1 MSSKRTNRATRA
13 GEAQIATQLAAL
25 GNATRLRAY
34 RLLVKA
40 GPEGL
45 NIGLLQSLL
54 DIPASTLAH
63 HLGVLARA
71 EIVRQERQGREVLC
85 YANYE
90 TMHALVAYLTEACC
104 AGISLTRDAD
114 AA

>member
-1 MSSKRTNRATRA
+1 MSRRPARAT
-13 GEAQIATQLAAL
+13 EAQIATQLAAL
-25 GNATRLRAY
+25 GNATRLRVY

-40 GPEGL
+40 GPVGL
-45 NIGLLQSLL
+45 NISLVQSLL

-71 EIVRQERQGREVLC
+71 AIVRQERQGREVLC
-85 YANYE
+85 HANYE

-104 AGISLTRDAD
+104 AGVSLTRNAD

>member
-1 MSSKRTNRATRA
+1 MSKRSASA
-13 GEAQIATQLAAL
+13 IEPQITSQLAAL

-45 NIGLLQSLL
+45 NIGVLQSLL
-54 DIPASTLAH
+54 NVPASTLAH

-71 EIVRQERQGREVLC
+71 AIVRQERQGREVLC
-85 YANYE
+85 SANYE
-90 TMHALVAYLTEACC
+90 AMHALVAYLTESCC
-104 AGISLTRDAD
+104 AGVSLTRNAD